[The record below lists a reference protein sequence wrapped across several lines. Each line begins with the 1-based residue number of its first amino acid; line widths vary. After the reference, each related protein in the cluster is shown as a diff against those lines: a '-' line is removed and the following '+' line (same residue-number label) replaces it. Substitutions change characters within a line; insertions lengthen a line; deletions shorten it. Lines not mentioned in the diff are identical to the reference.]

1 MPPQIKQD
9 LNRSG
14 WESTDFPSVCE
25 NCLPENPYVKML
37 KEDYGAECKLCTRP
51 FTIFSWAA
59 DRAHGRK
66 KRTNI
71 CLTCARL
78 KNCCQS
84 CMLDLSFG
92 LPIVVRDAAL
102 KMVAPGPQSEINR
115 EFFAQNNEKAI
126 EEGKGGVEEYEKT
139 DEKARELLRKL
150 AQSKP
155 YFRKGRTLDEDGN
168 LTGGESG
175 GRSGGSGSSTGG
187 NVAVGAGLGGVGPI
201 RTRDSRAAGAMGARP
216 GGGRPGGPRKGAFPS
231 AAQLPPGP
239 KDWQPPADRNIM
251 SLFVTG
257 IEDDLPEFKIRD
269 FFKAFGKIKSLVCS
283 HMSHCAFINYE
294 TREAAERAADECKGR
309 AVIAGCPLR
318 VRWSQ
323 PKAVGAM
330 NREERS
336 EMLRDGR
343 SAFPQARRTQQGGQ
357 KAIEGGASSGDSAQ
371 QQDEL
376 SNLAVAAPPGAADVN
391 YASLS
396 GN

>member
-37 KEDYGAECKLCTRP
+37 KEDYAAECKLCTRP
-51 FTIFSWAA
+51 FTVFQWSA

-66 KRTNI
+66 KRTNV

-78 KNCCQS
+78 KNCCQC

-126 EEGKGGVEEYEKT
+126 EEGRAGVEEYEKT
-139 DEKARELLRKL
+139 DEKARELLRRL

-155 YFRKGRTLDEDGN
+155 YFRKGRTVDEDGN
-168 LTGGESG
+168 ATGES
-175 GRSGGSGSSTGG
+175 SKAAGSATGG
-187 NVAVGAGLGGVGPI
+187 NPVVGAGLGGAGPI
-201 RTRDSRAAGAMGARP
+201 RSRDSRAAGAMGAGSR
-216 GGGRPGGPRKGAFPS
+216 GGRPGGPRKGAFPS
-231 AAQLPPGP
+231 VAQLPPGP
-239 KDWQPPADRNIM
+239 NDWKPPADKNIM

-257 IEDDLPEFKIRD
+257 IEDDLPEHKIRD
-269 FFKAFGKIKSLVCS
+269 FFKAHGKIKSLVCS

-294 TREAAERAADECKGR
+294 TREGAERAAEACQGK

-323 PKAVGAM
+323 PKSVGNM

-343 SAFPQARRTQQGGQ
+343 SAFPQARRTQGGQ
-357 KAIEGGASSGDSAQ
+357 KAVEGGNASGAGASGAQ
-371 QQDEL
+371 QDDL
-376 SNLAVAAPPGAADVN
+376 ANLAVAAPPGASDVN